1 MFNTKITEEQRL
13 EKAISALMAEPYL
26 MPLAPVMML
35 GKRQIDDKLPTACTN
50 GIDETYGRKFV
61 HKCSDKA
68 LRGCLLHEL
77 GHKMFRHL
85 TTWGHLWKHN
95 PRKANAAADYVVNL
109 WVKELIDNGVNA
121 SMDWPEPA
129 VCLLDRKYKGM
140 RVQQVY
146 NLLPDDGNGGDGG
159 MDDHDWES
167 AQEMSDAEVQELAE
181 QIDSALRQGAMAA
194 QKAGDGNA
202 LDLGQLLAPK
212 INWREALREFV
223 SATCAGNDYATWSRP
238 NRRFIGAGM
247 YMPSG
252 VSQQVQ
258 EIVVGVDTSGSI
270 DAEALR
276 EFLSEIVGI
285 CEQVKPQSLRLIY
298 WDHRVQSEEVYDI
311 NTVQNFATST
321 KPVGGGGTDASCVP
335 SYLREK
341 GVTPQAVV
349 MLTDGYVSSW
359 GRWDVPVLWCVIGSK
374 AVPPVG
380 RVVYVEV
387 A

>member
-1 MFNTKITEEQRL
+1 MFNVKVSEEQRV
-13 EKAISALMAEPYL
+13 EKAVSTLMGEPYL

-35 GKRQIDDKLPTACTN
+35 GKRKIDDKLPTACTN
-50 GIDETYGRKFV
+50 GIDEKYGRKFV
-61 HKCSDKA
+61 AKCSDKA

-77 GHKMFRHL
+77 GHKMFRHI
-85 TTWGHLWKHN
+85 TTWDHLWKRN
-95 PRKANAAADYVVNL
+95 PRKANAAADCVVNL

-129 VCLLDRKYKGM
+129 VCLLDPKYKGM
-140 RVQQVY
+140 SVQQVY
-146 NLLPDDGNGGDGG
+146 DLLPDDEGDDSG

-167 AQEMSDAEVQELAE
+167 AQEMTDEEVQELAE
-181 QIDSALRQGAMAA
+181 QIDSALRQGVMAA

-223 SATCAGNDYATWSRP
+223 TTTCTGNDYATWSRP

-252 VSQQVQ
+252 VSQQVN
-258 EIVVGVDTSGSI
+258 ELVVGVDTSGSI
-270 DAEALR
+270 DAQALR
-276 EFLSEIVGI
+276 EFLSEIAGI

-298 WDHRVQSEEVYDI
+298 WDHRVQSEEVYDM
-311 NTVQNFATST
+311 NTMQNIATST
-321 KPVGGGGTDASCVP
+321 KPIGGGGTDASCVP
-335 SYLREK
+335 DYLLEK
-341 GVTPQAVV
+341 GAAPQAVV
-349 MLTDGYVSSW
+349 MLTDGYVYSW

-380 RVVYVEV
+380 RVVYVE
-387 A
+387 AA